1 MFALSFAQNKPAH
14 PAGIVYGFLTYLF
27 SGVFSMRI
35 LARTLLFSLCL
46 FLATVAAHAA
56 TYSITNSCSYAISA
70 TLNFSDSSTMPV
82 SVNGN
87 TTTGFDIGTKTLVS
101 MTINGQTVS
110 MGQVQQPVTL
120 ADSKKILV
128 TVLGSGGHWEPFGFE
143 NSSRQVEW

>member
-1 MFALSFAQNKPAH
+1 
-14 PAGIVYGFLTYLF
+14 
-27 SGVFSMRI
+27 MRI

-46 FLATVAAHAA
+46 FLVTVAAHAA

-101 MTINGQTVS
+101 MTINGQTVY

-120 ADSKKILV
+120 ASLKKILV
-128 TVLGSGGHWEPFGFE
+128 TVLGSGSYWEPDFLE
-143 NSSRQVEW
+143 QSNKQVEW